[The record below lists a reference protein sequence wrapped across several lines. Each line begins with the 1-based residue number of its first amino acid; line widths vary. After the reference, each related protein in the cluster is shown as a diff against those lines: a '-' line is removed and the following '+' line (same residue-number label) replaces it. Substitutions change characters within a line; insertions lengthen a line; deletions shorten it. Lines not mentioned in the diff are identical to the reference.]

1 MPRLNQLE
9 EQLVDTKALIERR
22 DNILQLSENHLFRK
36 VIREDFMVEEAA
48 RYVRESGDPALT
60 DAQRQD
66 ALNIAQAAG
75 PLKRY
80 LNMQIALGDQAAS
93 SIENLEAAIEEMR
106 VEEQMEAP
114 ADTNTV
120 ELG

>member
-9 EQLVDTKALIERR
+9 DQLKDAKALVERR
-22 DNILQLSENHLFRK
+22 DNILQLSENVLFRK

-60 DAQRQD
+60 DVQRAD

-75 PLKRY
+75 HLKRY
-80 LNMQIALGDQAAS
+80 LNMQIAIGDQAAS
-93 SIENLEAAIEEMR
+93 SIGDLESTIEEMR
-106 VEEQMEAP
+106 IEEQDIPE
-114 ADTNTV
+114 TV